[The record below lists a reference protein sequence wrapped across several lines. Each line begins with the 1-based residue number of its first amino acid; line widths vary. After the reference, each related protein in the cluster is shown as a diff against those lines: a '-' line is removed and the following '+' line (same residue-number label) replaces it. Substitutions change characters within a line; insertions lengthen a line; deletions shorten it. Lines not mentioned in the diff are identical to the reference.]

1 MVSVTQIVKQA
12 KQPRGGYLPIST
24 FDEIQFND
32 NNELKEENIHSNLV
46 ELVVDYLTRFMLT
59 KNLENS
65 FRISIMGPITYF
77 TVACLLHN
85 GYTFN
90 L

>member
-32 NNELKEENIHSNLV
+32 NNELKEENIHSSLV
-46 ELVVDYLTRFMLT
+46 GLVVDYSTRFMLT

-65 FRISIMGPITYF
+65 FRISIMGSITYF